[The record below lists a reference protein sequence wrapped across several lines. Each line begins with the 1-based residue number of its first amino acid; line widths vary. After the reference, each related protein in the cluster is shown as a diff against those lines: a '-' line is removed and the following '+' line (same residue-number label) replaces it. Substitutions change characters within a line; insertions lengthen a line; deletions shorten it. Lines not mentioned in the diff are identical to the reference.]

1 MIAEIKYFLKHTA
14 IYSISNVL
22 TKAAGFFLI
31 PLYTNSTYLS
41 PADFGLFGIIDIS
54 LTIAAEILTL
64 GQANSILMFGNSA
77 EYREKKNSSFFT
89 VTIFVS
95 LCALI
100 IFSILLIFTPI
111 IASLFSQPLFYAKLL
126 RWSGMI
132 VFFRIVNNV
141 LLSKLRAD
149 EQSGLYTT
157 ANSVKIVL
165 SLFLTIYFLV
175 ELKLGVL
182 GILYAYFIAEIAGF
196 LIVFPWTIFTL
207 LKPARVK
214 AYANVEKIK
223 FDKSL
228 MWTALKFGFP
238 LALATIGSMALNLSD
253 RYVLKFFTDF
263 RTVAIYDLGYRIAGV
278 LNMFIILPFSLTLLP
293 VAFKVYGTKGDK
305 RYYTKM
311 LTYLTFILVWFGLAQ
326 SLLSE
331 EFIRI
336 FTSNPL
342 FKLSYPVVPIVTFA
356 YIFSGTRLVT
366 SLGLYFSKKTRYV
379 ALAVILSS
387 IINIVLNFI
396 FIPKYGMLA
405 AAYNTLFA
413 FIFFHYFVQFMANKD
428 YYIPFEN
435 WKIIKA
441 ILVGCLLFLI
451 VYFIKFDNFWI
462 KFAAKIVAICIY
474 PFLLYIFNFYE
485 KQEIKSLK
493 SLFKKWSKPSKLMEN
508 LSNLSSTIG
517 ISEEAGVDEDFQDS
531 NN

>member
-1 MIAEIKYFLKHTA
+1 MIAEIKYFMKHTA

-31 PLYTNSTYLS
+31 PLYTNAAYLS

-77 EYREKKNSSFFT
+77 EYKGKKNSSFFT
-89 VTIFVS
+89 VAVFVS
-95 LCALI
+95 SFALI
-100 IFSILLIFTPI
+100 IFLILLIFTPVVS
-111 IASLFSQPLFYAKLL
+111 SLFSHPAFYAKLL
-126 RWSGMI
+126 RWSGLI
-132 VFFRIVNNV
+132 IFFRIINNI

-149 EQSGLYTT
+149 EQSGIYTA

-165 SLFLTIYFLV
+165 SLLLTIYLLV
-175 ELKLGVL
+175 DLKLGVQ
-182 GILYAYFIAEIAGF
+182 GILYSYFIAEIAGF
-196 LIVFPWTIFTL
+196 LIVIPQTIRTL
-207 LKPARVK
+207 LKPVNLRISE
-214 AYANVEKIK
+214 NTDNIR
-223 FDKSL
+223 FDKGL

-293 VAFKVYGTKGDK
+293 VAFKVLGTKGDK
-305 RYYTKM
+305 RYFTKM
-311 LTYLTFILVWFGLAQ
+311 LTYLTFVLVWLGLAQ

-331 EFIRI
+331 EFIKF

-366 SLGLYFSKKTRYV
+366 SLGLYFAQKTRYV
-379 ALAVILSS
+379 ALAVVLASV
-387 IINIVLNFI
+387 INIVLNFI
-396 FIPKYGMLA
+396 FIPKYGMIA
-405 AAYNTLFA
+405 AAYSTLFA
-413 FIFFHYFVQFMANKD
+413 FIFFHYFVQFMSNRD

-435 WKIIKA
+435 WKVIKA
-441 ILVGCLLFLI
+441 IFVGCLLFLF

-462 KFAAKIVAICIY
+462 KFSVKIIVICIY
-474 PFLLYIFNFYE
+474 PLILYVLKFYE
-485 KQEIKSLK
+485 AQEIKSIK
-493 SLFKKWSKPSKLMEN
+493 SLFKKWRNPSKLMDN
-508 LSNLSSTIG
+508 LLNLFSSEQVSKGMTSDKDIHN
-517 ISEEAGVDEDFQDS
+517 F